1 MIKMMFMLKRRAGMS
16 SEEFERYYESNHARL
31 GEKHVVNAARYVR
44 RYLKGLPEPFT
55 GTVREPD
62 FDVVTELWF
71 ETQADMDAAMSH
83 LVKSEVVQEIAAD
96 EDKLF
101 DRSRNRV
108 YLVEEVDSPVRASA
122 ERGSAS

>member
-1 MIKMMFMLKRRAGMS
+1 MIFMLKKRPGMS
-16 SEEFERYYESNHARL
+16 REEFVRYYESTHAKL

-62 FDVVTELWF
+62 YDVITELWF
-71 ETQADMDAAMSH
+71 DDQAAMDVAMSH
-83 LVKSEVVQEIAAD
+83 LLEAEVAQEITRD
-96 EDKLF
+96 EENLF

-108 YLVEEVDSPVRASA
+108 YLVEEVDSTMPAG
-122 ERGSAS
+122 RGEGV